1 MLNQKQILHTNLEE
15 LTQTKIPAL
24 RETVR
29 ESNVRILETIAREGP
44 LLKYDIYKKFREE
57 RRVEYSTI
65 TRRIDSLKAKGYLN
79 RSGSRKTER
88 GKRKAE
94 ALYGLTWKGFIT
106 SFVSQNV
113 RKNVL
118 DVIQR
123 NPLLVIPEKQFVLL
137 ILKEVFAPEEVEKI
151 TEFLLYGFMRIIPN
165 LEDIEE
171 EELPLW
177 ILHGVSK
184 IPPNLTKEDD
194 MPRKKKD
201 LIKLL
206 DNPEILQYIKDKI
219 LPLIS
224 ELERN
229 LNALFQFF
237 NVLNQIGNFVKE
249 LRPDDKPSERLKEYL
264 KTKRFEERLANLGG

>member
-15 LTQTKIPAL
+15 LAQTKIPAL
-24 RETVR
+24 RERVR
-29 ESNVRILETIAREGP
+29 ASNLRILETIAVEGP
-44 LLKYDIYKKFREE
+44 LLKYDIYKKFKEE
-57 RRVEYSTI
+57 TGVEYSTI

-79 RSGSRKTER
+79 RAGSRKTER
-88 GKRKAE
+88 GRRKAE
-94 ALYGLTWKGFIT
+94 SLYGLTWKGFIA
-106 SFVSQNV
+106 SLMSQNV
-113 RKNVL
+113 SKNVL

-137 ILKEVFAPEEVEKI
+137 ILNEVFTPEEVEKI
-151 TEFLLYGFMRIIPN
+151 AEFLLYGFMRIIPN

-184 IPPNLTKEDD
+184 IPPNFLNEDD
-194 MPRKKKD
+194 LPRKKKD

-206 DNPEILQYIKDKI
+206 DNPEILQYVKDKI

-224 ELERN
+224 EWERN
-229 LNALFQFF
+229 LHALFQFF

-264 KTKRFEERLANLGG
+264 KNEKIEERLVKLGE